1 MKVAVSEFKAKC
13 TRMFR
18 DVEELRETIE
28 VTRRGKVIA
37 IIQPPETGKTDP
49 AEFLGCLQGT
59 VSFAP
64 DWDDPLGEDDWDAY
78 K

>member
-37 IIQPPETGKTDP
+37 IIRPPETGKTDP

-59 VSFAP
+59 VSYTP
-64 DWDDPLGEDDWDAY
+64 DWDDPLGEDDWDTC